1 VKRRQLTFAVCV
13 CALILSSGRA
23 PLTLARQTVSEPLPS
38 WNPGPAREAIVGF
51 VQRVTK
57 DGGPDFVPPAERIA
71 TFDNDGTLW
80 SEQPIYFQVAFAL
93 DRVKTLAPAPP
104 RLEGKAAVQGRAR
117 GRHEGGCGNR

>member
-1 VKRRQLTFAVCV
+1 
-13 CALILSSGRA
+13 
-23 PLTLARQTVSEPLPS
+23 
-38 WNPGPAREAIVGF
+38 

-57 DGGPDFVPPAERIA
+57 DGGSDFVPPAERIA

>member
-1 VKRRQLTFAVCV
+1 VILHDSARVTRRRFGLAVSV
-13 CALILSSGRA
+13 CALILSNGRA
-23 PLTLARQTVSEPLPS
+23 PLILLSQGVSEPLPS

-57 DGGPDFVPPAERIA
+57 DGGPDYVPSAERIA

-93 DRVKTLAPAPP
+93 T
-104 RLEGKAAVQGRAR
+104 G
-117 GRHEGGCGNR
+117 